1 MFLWIKK
8 KWCLIEIFTYEEW
21 MMFSQYET
29 YFKFITSMLNKY
41 LSTKYILSFLA
52 TIYFMFYS
60 FTFYVYSPF
69 LSRHCVYTVNWCTYP
84 TDISSINC
92 SQNIPIS
99 CAIIVSHCIQLHSMA
114 IIQIHYFFFYLAKI
128 CISYLTW
135 LSHHGIVPIINFK
148 NSILLL

>member
-1 MFLWIKK
+1 MFFRIKK
-8 KWCLIEIFTYEEW
+8 KRYLIEIFTYEEW

-29 YFKFITSMLNKY
+29 YLKFITSMLNIY
-41 LSTKYILSFLA
+41 QQNIFYPFWQQYILSVLFF
-52 TIYFMFYS
+52 YF
-60 FTFYVYSPF
+60 VYSPF
-69 LSRHCVYTVNWCTYP
+69 LSRHHVYTVNWCTYP

-114 IIQIHYFFFYLAKI
+114 IIQIHYFFYLAKI